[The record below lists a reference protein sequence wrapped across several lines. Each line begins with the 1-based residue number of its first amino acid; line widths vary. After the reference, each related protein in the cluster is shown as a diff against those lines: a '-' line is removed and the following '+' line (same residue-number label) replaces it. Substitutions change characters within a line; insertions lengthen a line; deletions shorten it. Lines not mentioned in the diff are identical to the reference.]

1 MQVPPLAASVTVPVP
16 DWPLLGKLQ
25 LVPPVGAAKEKFK
38 RFAPVMLCA
47 VTVADD
53 ALELM
58 TATLVTGV
66 DVVPRGANSRI
77 GLGLMTIVPGLIV
90 KGKEIAGVG
99 PPPGRGLVMVTV
111 AGPVVVKRKAGT

>member
-1 MQVPPLAASVTVPVP
+1 VTIPVP
-16 DWPLLGKLQ
+16 DCPVVGKLQ
-25 LVPPVGAAKEKFK
+25 LVPKVGAAKEKFK
-38 RFAPVMLCA
+38 KFAPVILCA
-47 VTVADD
+47 VIVAGD

-90 KGKEIAGVG
+90 KAKEIAGVG

-111 AGPVVVKRKAGT
+111 AGPAVVNRKAGT